1 MIAYLQGKLAY
12 KDPTRV
18 IIDVQGVGYEVK
30 ISLHTFAALQDVEEK
45 CHLFTYLHIKEDGH
59 TLFGFR
65 EHSEKK
71 MFLDLISING
81 VGPGTGLMI
90 LSSLNPE
97 ELHHAIVQEEVRV
110 IQGVK
115 GIGAKTAQR
124 IILELKDKMKKGD
137 SPVTTFGTS
146 LPSHNTLRYEALSAL
161 VTLGINRNVAE
172 KNLDNI
178 LKNSQGSLTLEE
190 LIKLALKNS

>member
-1 MIAYLQGKLAY
+1 MIAYLKGKLAY
-12 KDPTRV
+12 KDPTKV
-18 IIDVQGVGYEVK
+18 IIDVQGVGYEVRV
-30 ISLHTFAALQDVEEK
+30 SLHTYAAMQEVEEN
-45 CHLFTYLHIKEDGH
+45 CRLFTYLHIKEDAH

-65 EHSEKK
+65 EISEKN

-97 ELHHAIVQEEVRV
+97 ELHQAIIHEEVKT
-110 IQGVK
+110 IQAVK

-124 IILELKDKMKKGD
+124 IILELKDKMKKGET
-137 SPVTTFGTS
+137 PVSSSTS
-146 LPSHNTLRYEALSAL
+146 LPAHNTLRNEALSAL
-161 VTLGINRNVAE
+161 VTLGINRSVAE
-172 KNLDNI
+172 KNLDTI
-178 LKNSQGSLTLEE
+178 LKNRQGSVTLEE

>member
-1 MIAYLQGKLAY
+1 MIAYLQGKLTY

-18 IIDVQGVGYEVK
+18 IIEVQGVGYEVK
-30 ISLHTFAALQDVEEK
+30 ISLHTYTTLQDGES
-45 CHLFTYLHIKEDGH
+45 CRLFTYLHIKEDAH
-59 TLFGFR
+59 TLYGFR
-65 EHSEKK
+65 ELSEKT

-97 ELHHAIVQEEVRV
+97 ELHQAIANEEVRT

-124 IILELKDKMKKGD
+124 IILELKDKMKKAE
-137 SPVTTFGTS
+137 SPASSSGTS
-146 LPSHNTLRYEALSAL
+146 APAHNTVRNEALSAL
-161 VTLGINRNVAE
+161 VTLGINRSVAE
-172 KNLDNI
+172 KNLDTI
-178 LKNSQGSLTLEE
+178 LKSRQGTPTTLEE

>member
-12 KDPTRV
+12 KDPTKV

-30 ISLHTFAALQDVEEK
+30 ISLQTFAALQETEEK
-45 CHLFTYLHIKEDGH
+45 CLLHTYLHIKEDGH

-65 EHSEKK
+65 ENSEKK
-71 MFLDLISING
+71 MFMDLISING

-97 ELHHAIVQEEVRV
+97 ELHRAIVQEEVRT
-110 IQGVK
+110 IQSVK

-124 IILELKDKMKKGD
+124 IILELKDKMRKGE
-137 SPVTTFGTS
+137 SPASGSATS
-146 LPSHNTLRYEALSAL
+146 LPLHNTQRNEALSAL

-172 KNLDNI
+172 KNLDTI
-178 LKNSQGSLTLEE
+178 LKNRQDSITLEE